1 MHKRLQEIDQEIAE
15 EQARIDR
22 SFAGENEYV
31 GSETMGIRGSN
42 TRIERLQQEKAEL
55 EADEFVGIETK
66 PEATPEETVA
76 IEKTEQN
83 KFDRIQAKMERKRQS
98 MKKLHQPSPQTTP
111 LVGLVP
117 QVNIKTSKNLIKV
130 HHKQFR
136 QLIVIRTY
144 GQSSTRSVLMRRIE
158 NIVLKHMFKFV

>member
-1 MHKRLQEIDQEIAE
+1 MHKDFKRLIKKLQKNKP
-15 EQARIDR
+15 RIDR

-42 TRIERLQQEKAEL
+42 TRIERLKQEKAEL

-98 MKKLHQPSPQTTP
+98 RGRRSC
-111 LVGLVP
+111 
-117 QVNIKTSKNLIKV
+117 IS
-130 HHKQFR
+130 R
-136 QLIVIRTY
+136 
-144 GQSSTRSVLMRRIE
+144 STNYTASCVQ
-158 NIVLKHMFKFV
+158 